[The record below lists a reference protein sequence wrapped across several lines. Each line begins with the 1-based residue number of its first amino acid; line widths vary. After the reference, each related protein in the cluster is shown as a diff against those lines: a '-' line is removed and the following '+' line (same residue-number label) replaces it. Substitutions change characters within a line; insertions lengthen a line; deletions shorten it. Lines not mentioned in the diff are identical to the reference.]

1 MNTRKSIADALA
13 KTSGS
18 RGVGQAEAPAAP
30 TSETSVRA
38 INDPEGPHFRPSRQ
52 GKSNVT
58 GYFPQEVKKQLR
70 MLAAEEDK
78 TIQQLLGESLNMLFA
93 RYNKAEIAPTE
104 RE

>member
-1 MNTRKSIADALA
+1 MNTRKGIADALA
-13 KTSGS
+13 RTSGS
-18 RGVGQAEAPAAP
+18 RRAAP
-30 TSETSVRA
+30 VDVAPSAPISSAPNR
-38 INDPEGPHFRPSRQ
+38 NDPENPHFRPSRQ
-52 GKSNVT
+52 GKANVT

-93 RYNKAEIAPTE
+93 RYGRAEIAPTD

>member
-1 MNTRKSIADALA
+1 MNTRKGIADALA
-13 KTSGS
+13 RTSGS
-18 RGVGQAEAPAAP
+18 RRATSVEVAPSAPASSAP
-30 TSETSVRA
+30 NR
-38 INDPEGPHFRPSRQ
+38 NDPESPHFRPSRQ
-52 GKSNVT
+52 GKANVT

-93 RYNKAEIAPTE
+93 RYGRAEIAPTD

>member
-1 MNTRKSIADALA
+1 MNTRKGIADALA
-13 KTSGS
+13 RTSGS
-18 RGVGQAEAPAAP
+18 RRVGQGETPEP
-30 TSETSVRA
+30 QPETSIRA
-38 INDPEGPHFRPSRQ
+38 INDPENPHFRPSRQ

-58 GYFPQEVKKQLR
+58 GYFPPEVKKQLR

-93 RYNKAEIAPTE
+93 KYGRAEIAPTE

>member
-1 MNTRKSIADALA
+1 MNTRKGIADALA
-13 KTSGS
+13 RTSGS
-18 RGVGQAEAPAAP
+18 RRATPVAESPQAAPAS
-30 TSETSVRA
+30 TVRA
-38 INDPEGPHFRPSRQ
+38 INDPENPHFRPSRQ

-58 GYFPQEVKKQLR
+58 GYFPAEVKKQLR

-93 RYNKAEIAPTE
+93 RYNKAEIAPID

>member
-1 MNTRKSIADALA
+1 MNTRKGIADALA
-13 KTSGS
+13 RSSSS
-18 RGVGQAEAPAAP
+18 RRTVQADAPQP
-30 TSETSVRA
+30 DV
-38 INDPEGPHFRPSRQ
+38 PEQAQLQADNPYFRPSRQ

-58 GYFPQEVKKQLR
+58 GYFSPEVKKQLR

-93 RYNKAEIAPTE
+93 RYGRAEIAQTE